1 MEEVAFEADGG
12 MAVNDFDRWGWG
24 WGWREPFQARG
35 CAGALLLEWVLRV
48 HWVGAQKGRGPL
60 ERGLDRWAGPLP
72 RRPRGTS
79 LKSQLKSGRHV
90 APAGEVDVEKPAQ
103 PWRGEQDVTAVME

>member
-1 MEEVAFEADGG
+1 MILTGG
-12 MAVNDFDRWGWG
+12 MGMG
-24 WGWREPFQARG
+24 LE
-35 CAGALLLEWVLRV
+35 GAFPGERV
-48 HWVGAQKGRGPL
+48 CRSPASGVGAQSPLGRSTEGGRGPL